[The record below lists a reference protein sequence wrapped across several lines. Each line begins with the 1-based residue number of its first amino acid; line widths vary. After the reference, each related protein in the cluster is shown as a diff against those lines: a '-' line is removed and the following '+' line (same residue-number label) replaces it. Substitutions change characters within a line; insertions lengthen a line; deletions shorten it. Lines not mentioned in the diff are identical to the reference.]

1 MNIFIVCKYTVIS
14 SGLFYMLNSIYDNV
28 NCSTSLNS
36 TINKINL
43 SKDSLLIYGL
53 LKSSSKD
60 VDSLISFK
68 SHYPK
73 TKLLIIDFSDNYNN
87 CFFKFSKIGIEG
99 YLLAS
104 FVKDDLLNAI
114 DKIEKGSRFYDKDL
128 IYKLVDNEK
137 LNESATTLPLK
148 ESSLTK
154 RETEILCQLS
164 KGYSNYEISLNL
176 NISENTVKKHIS
188 NIFIKI
194 NVKDRTQATIYA
206 YEIGLVS

>member
-1 MNIFIVCKYTVIS
+1 M
-14 SGLFYMLNSIYDNV
+14 
-28 NCSTSLNS
+28 
-36 TINKINL
+36 
-43 SKDSLLIYGL
+43 
-53 LKSSSKD
+53 
-60 VDSLISFK
+60 
-68 SHYPK
+68 
-73 TKLLIIDFSDNYNN
+73 
-87 CFFKFSKIGIEG
+87 
-99 YLLAS
+99 LAS

-114 DKIEKGSRFYDKDL
+114 DKIDNGSRFYDKDL

-137 LNESATTLPLK
+137 LNDTVEPMPLK
-148 ESSLTK
+148 ESTLTK

-164 KGYSNYEISLNL
+164 KGYSNYEISRNL